1 MKAPETIFLRGYSFD
16 DEPCKNWTLEPL
28 KKGLRGHTVQNEK
41 YIRKDALL
49 EWVREKKE
57 RLGKMFDAMPS
68 TAIGAKLDACKEFIE
83 KIESL

>member
-1 MKAPETIFLRGYSFD
+1 MKAPETIFLHGYFFD

-28 KKGLRGHTVQNEK
+28 KKGMRGHTVQNEK

-49 EWVREKKE
+49 EWVKKE
-57 RLGKMFDAMPS
+57 MGEWSSESKTAQGVKMGLTLVID
-68 TAIGAKLDACKEFIE
+68 